1 MVRPRLSFCHFP
13 CKTIRVRKKWLY
25 PVYKQWIKSKIQLEV
40 LDTATFNIWLFFLPI
55 GGKNWRKLWM
65 PLSCTS
71 STITKTNRTNLL
83 QLFIWNINIFFF
95 SRYTTVSLYIFLIY
109 FCYFILLMMPKP
121 ICIIVKVIFKRFL
134 KNRYMRNT
142 LLYRVM

>member
-1 MVRPRLSFCHFP
+1 
-13 CKTIRVRKKWLY
+13 
-25 PVYKQWIKSKIQLEV
+25 
-40 LDTATFNIWLFFLPI
+40 
-55 GGKNWRKLWM
+55 M